1 MPNHPLP
8 EKHRLLHACRT
19 EMYTDHPMLR
29 LAYQLTTLHERRLC
43 SARESIDDRKA
54 IDDLDAERL
63 RHIRA
68 IDTWVNSQIPPTP
81 GSAHLHTETLGTIV
95 DRLARY
101 TAQAYAAL
109 ADGSGE
115 LGDAW
120 ERLAELAVGYDDL
133 ASEVAAGRR
142 RLPGPL

>member
-29 LAYQLTTLHERRLC
+29 LAYQLTSLHERRLC
-43 SARESIDDRKA
+43 GSRATLADRETIDIERRRLIRD
-54 IDDLDAERL
+54 IDS
-63 RHIRA
+63 
-68 IDTWVNSQIPPTP
+68 WVNSQLPPAP
-81 GSAHLHTETLGTIV
+81 GSARLHTETLGSIV
-95 DRLARY
+95 DRLAQY
-101 TAQAYAAL
+101 TADAYAAL
-109 ADGSGE
+109 AGTSTD

-133 ASEVAAGRR
+133 AAELAAGRR
-142 RLPGPL
+142 RLPGPP

>member
-29 LAYQLTTLHERRLC
+29 LAYQLTALHEQRLC
-43 SARESIDDRKA
+43 SARDTLDGRMA
-54 IDDLDAERL
+54 IDDLDAERR

-68 IDTWVNSQIPPTP
+68 IDNWVIGQLPPAP
-81 GSAHLHTETLGTIV
+81 GSARMHTETLGAIV
-95 DRLARY
+95 DRLARC
-101 TAQAYAAL
+101 TADAYAAL
-109 ADGSGE
+109 AGATDD

-120 ERLAELAVGYDDL
+120 ERLAELAIGYDDL
-133 ASEVAAGRR
+133 AAELVTGRR
-142 RLPGPL
+142 RLPGAP

>member
-29 LAYQLTTLHERRLC
+29 LAYQLTALHERRLC
-43 SARESIDDRKA
+43 SARDTLDDRMA
-54 IDDLDAERL
+54 IDDLDAERR

-68 IDTWVNSQIPPTP
+68 IDSWVIGQLPPTP
-81 GSAHLHTETLGTIV
+81 GSARMHTETLGAIV

-101 TAQAYAAL
+101 TADAYAAL
-109 ADGSGE
+109 AGATDD

-120 ERLAELAVGYDDL
+120 ERLAELAIGYDDL
-133 ASEVAAGRR
+133 AAELVTGRR
-142 RLPGPL
+142 RLPGAP